1 MISQIIQVKKEWKQ
15 YFLIWVWDVYILG
28 EKVLRSRIL
37 CVRYMPCQSTND
49 AICEIILLP
58 RGTSSTPKDYTY
70 VG

>member
-1 MISQIIQVKKEWKQ
+1 MKTVLFNLSMRCL
-15 YFLIWVWDVYILG
+15 YLG